1 MKQKTFIRRAA
12 TALLTIALTATTA
25 WAQTTETV
33 SYIDADGTQKSVTA
47 TVLTGDITQS
57 GFELNAYGNLL
68 MPAGWYVV
76 KNSNADGV
84 DASSNTD
91 IKATGDHGTIHIIL
105 ADGAE
110 MTVNGGP
117 DYGFDL
123 GTGYPLAI
131 YGQSAGTGRLTVS
144 SSSYRAIYSSDDIT
158 INGGIVSAT
167 SSSRAIYSSSV
178 TINGGQVTATGG
190 ENQEGIHGT
199 TTLGCRK
206 LTDFIKSNG
215 FGGSIVT
222 IKSGQTLYDGNT
234 AYSGTLS
241 TAQRSALAN
250 STLRPFSSD
259 DLAVNDDNTEYTI
272 HTATG
277 WGLFCDMLAQSDK
290 GVFSGKTVLLG
301 NDIEVSR
308 MAGSDYHDFTG
319 TFDGQGHTLTFN
331 YGEDGNPASDEYA
344 APFSKITNDNNVA
357 VTIRNLHVSGHIY
370 TSAKYAAGIV
380 GRHWGTLNIVNC
392 RSSIAIHSSVSGD
405 GTHAGFEAINSGTV
419 NIEGCLFDGK
429 LLTVNTGE
437 TATINCAGF
446 VGYGNGNVTNS
457 LYAPAALG
465 DGETEV
471 GTTQSATFARGDA
484 KGITITNCYYT
495 RLLGTAQGKQA
506 LSATASPVGDATQ
519 TYNVS
524 GITAYANGLTLDNGT
539 DPATFYY
546 GQGDEVAVSYTLP
559 DGTTAPEPAT
569 ATVLG
574 GNAEGGADLAA
585 GSYLVASDITYT
597 GTVNLTGNVTLILKD
612 GCNMTIGSSDS
623 RINNDG
629 IDGYVDGTETWYDI
643 TIYGQTAGTGAVNVY
658 VTGDN
663 KHGIYVNALTVNGGN
678 ITADA
683 NGDDACAIAA
693 NANLTINGGQVTA
706 TASGDAFALASNSD
720 ITINGGNVTATGT
733 GSAYGITAKGN
744 ITISGGTVT
753 ATGGNDGYGICAD
766 YNVNIN
772 GGNVTISGY
781 GGICANN
788 GDITLGWTNATD
800 RIYASSYY
808 LTSGSGTVTIADGHK
823 LYNGSK
829 FLSGTVST
837 SAVNGKTLRPAATAT
852 YTTADGTT
860 DTADAILL
868 DASDTSL
875 PAGNYLATGTL
886 NYTHRITIAGD
897 VTLILADGC
906 EMNVGASSNR
916 IEVCGIAKSS
926 KWSLTITSQSIGSDM
941 GALSIYTTGPN
952 NYAIYAK
959 DVTINGGN
967 ITADTNTDYCPAI
980 TADDNIT
987 INGGTVNANTTGNEA
1002 DAFYSDETFN
1012 YNGGIV
1018 NATAAHGYAIYV
1030 EDGNYNFSWR
1040 NATDRI
1046 NIGATGLGTEDGFT
1060 ATFASTM
1067 TDGLGNAYTG
1077 TIDADGITALNA
1089 RAASNDGLTLQPGNS
1104 LAANQAPDGNYWT
1117 TYYNGAFGHV
1127 IPDHENACAYTAT
1140 HADGQLTL
1148 HRLGTDGKTI
1158 PADCAVIIVADNPE
1172 VSMTVTNADPFTGE
1186 NDLRG
1191 FDSEEQLDNIP
1202 EYFGINGSF
1211 TYYVLGMTTVN
1222 TPDGPEKHFGF
1233 HRYTGYYMAAHKA
1246 FLMLPA
1252 AQAARSLDMVFGDE
1266 TGIKT
1271 TNFTNS
1277 TNSDDAWYDM
1287 QGRRLGGKPTAKGI
1301 YVNKGIKVVIK

>member
-12 TALLTIALTATTA
+12 TALLTMLLTATTA

-57 GFELNAYGNLL
+57 GFELNGWGTLL

-84 DASSNTD
+84 DASCNTD
-91 IKATGDHGTIHIIL
+91 IIATGDQGTIHIIL

-110 MTVNGGP
+110 MTVNGGG
-117 DYGFDL
+117 DFGFNL
-123 GTGYPLAI
+123 GTDPLAI

-144 SSSYRAIYSSDDIT
+144 SSIRAIYSSDDIT

-167 SSSRAIYSSSV
+167 SSRYDAIYSSSV

-190 ENQEGIHGT
+190 EKYVGIRGT

-215 FGGSIVT
+215 FNGSVT
-222 IKSGQTLYDGNT
+222 IKSGQTLYDGTT

-272 HTATG
+272 KTATG

-290 GVFSGKTVLLG
+290 GVFSGKTVYLG
-301 NDIEVSR
+301 ANIEVSR

-331 YGEDGNPASDEYA
+331 YGEDGNPANDEYA

-380 GRHWGTLNIVNC
+380 GRHWGTLNVENC
-392 RSSIAIHSSVSGD
+392 RVSTVIHSDISGD
-405 GTHAGFEAINSGTV
+405 GTHGGIEAVSSGTL

-457 LYAPAALG
+457 LYAPAALA

-471 GTTQSATFARGDA
+471 GAGTANENPSCTFARDA
-484 KGITITNCYYT
+484 ATVSNSYYT

-524 GITAYANGLTLDNGT
+524 GITAYAKGLTLDNGT

-559 DGTTAPEPAT
+559 DGTTAPEPAQ

-597 GTVNLTGNVTLILKD
+597 GTLNLKGDATIILAD
-612 GCNMTIGSSDS
+612 GATMNIGSTGS
-623 RINNDG
+623 RING
-629 IDGYVDGTETWYDI
+629 
-643 TIYGQTAGTGAVNVY
+643 
-658 VTGDN
+658 
-663 KHGIYVNALTVNGGN
+663 HGINGYDTGHDLT
-678 ITADA
+678 ITSQSLEPNRMGTLSVYTSGDA
-683 NGDDACAIAA
+683 NYGIIA
-693 NANLTINGGQVTA
+693 NALTINGGQVTA
-706 TASGDAFALASNSD
+706 NTNVGGAFAISANAELTINGGNVATSITLSGNTDTEASIGSNSD
-720 ITINGGNVTATGT
+720 ITINGGTVSTAFISTE
-733 GSAYGITAKGN
+733 GN
-744 ITISGGTVT
+744 IT
-753 ATGGNDGYGICAD
+753 
-766 YNVNIN
+766 IN
-772 GGNVTISGY
+772 GGNVSVTNGNTSNRGIYSV
-781 GGICANN
+781 GGT
-788 GDITLGWTNATD
+788 ITLGWTNPTD
-800 RIYASSYY
+800 RITASSY
-808 LTSGSGTVTIADGHK
+808 SGTVSVATTDGHK

-829 FLSGTVST
+829 FLSGTVSDL
-837 SAVNGKTLRPAATAT
+837 AALNGKTLQPALSTA
-852 YTTADGTT
+852 YITAEGTAA
-860 DTADAILL
+860 DDPADAIVLSPDQTTL
-868 DASDTSL
+868 GAH
-875 PAGNYLATGTL
+875 NYVALGTL
-886 NYTHRITIAGD
+886 NYTQTGLTLSGNA
-897 VTLILADGC
+897 TLILADGC
-906 EMNVGASSNR
+906 QMNVGASSER
-916 IEVCGIAKSS
+916 IEDKGINGKAK
-926 KWSLTITSQSIGSDM
+926 KGLTITSQTLGTDM

-967 ITADTNTDYCPAI
+967 VTADTNTDYCPAI

-987 INGGTVNANTTGNEA
+987 INGGTIRANTTGNEA

-1089 RAASNDGLTLQPGNS
+1089 RAASNDGLALYPYIATLD
-1104 LAANQAPDGNYWT
+1104 LAARQAPDQNYWT
-1117 TYYNGAFGHV
+1117 TFYCGHTDYQIDAV
-1127 IPDHENACAYTAT
+1127 ENACAYTAEYD
-1140 HADGQLTL
+1140 AENAQLVL
-1148 HRLGTDGKTI
+1148 HNQGKQI
-1158 PADCAVIIVADNPE
+1158 PRGCAVIIVADNNE
-1172 VSMTVTNADPFTGE
+1172 VSMTAATLDAFNGTNSLQGVDQDTPLD
-1186 NDLRG
+1186 DLTATLG
-1191 FDSEEQLDNIP
+1191 DGTF
-1202 EYFGINGSF
+1202 
-1211 TYYVLGMTTVN
+1211 YVLGN
-1222 TPDGPEKHFGF
+1222 KNSHFGF
-1233 HRYTGYYMAAHKA
+1233 HRYTGNVMAARKA

-1252 AQAARSLDMVFGDE
+1252 GDPNQARSLDMVFGNEE
-1266 TGIKT
+1266 TGIQT
-1271 TNFTNS
+1271 TDFTNS
-1277 TNSDDAWYDM
+1277 TNYSDEWYTID
-1287 QGRRLGGKPTAKGI
+1287 GRKLSGKPTAKGI